1 MNDKVSDSTIF
12 TPPKRERVQRKINSG
27 GCMNSKHSVRA
38 SVAAIWFLIAI
49 PLFAHHGASE
59 YDMTKIVTLTATV
72 KELQFVNPHT
82 LLVFTAKDDSGKAVE
97 WDGEL
102 PSPNLLSRR
111 GWSRSTLKPGD
122 QVTVIGS
129 PAKNGEKGMQVKKM
143 VFPDGHQL
151 PGTVLPPDSS
161 K

>member
-1 MNDKVSDSTIF
+1 MKSA
-12 TPPKRERVQRKINSG
+12 
-27 GCMNSKHSVRA
+27 RA
-38 SVAAIWFLIAI
+38 RWATLTFAFFLISV
-49 PLFAHHGASE
+49 PLLAHHGASE

-82 LLVFTAKDDSGKAVE
+82 LLTFTVKDDGGKIME
-97 WDGEL
+97 WQGEL

-122 QVTVIGS
+122 QITVIGA
-129 PAKNGEKGMQVKKM
+129 PAKNGEKGMQVKKL
-143 VFPDGHQL
+143 VFPDGHEL

>member
-1 MNDKVSDSTIF
+1 MNNQRF
-12 TPPKRERVQRKINSG
+12 LRVGLAI
-27 GCMNSKHSVRA
+27 GCL
-38 SVAAIWFLIAI
+38 LISI
-49 PLFAHHGASE
+49 PVYAHHGASE
-59 YDMTKIVTLTATV
+59 YDMTRVVTLSATV

-82 LLVFTAKDDSGKAVE
+82 LLEFSVKDESGKASDWE
-97 WDGEL
+97 GEL

-129 PAKNGEKGMQVKKM
+129 PAKNGERGLQVKKL
-143 VFPDGHQL
+143 VFPDGHEL

>member
-1 MNDKVSDSTIF
+1 MKSERIMRVAWTI
-12 TPPKRERVQRKINSG
+12 V
-27 GCMNSKHSVRA
+27 
-38 SVAAIWFLIAI
+38 FLLISI
-49 PLFAHHGASE
+49 PLWAHHGASE
-59 YDMTKIVTLTATV
+59 YDMTKIVSLSGTV

-82 LLVFTAKDDSGKAVE
+82 LLSFSVKDDSGKVME
-97 WDGEL
+97 WQGEL

-129 PAKNGEKGMQVKKM
+129 PAKNGEKGMQVKKL
-143 VFPDGHQL
+143 VFPDGHEL